1 VKPELNSEIKNSTIL
16 ITGGL
21 GFIGQNLAKTLITDF
36 NCKVRIVD
44 DCSNSAQQVHLN
56 LPGESEL
63 YTYSILDFD
72 KFFPLL
78 NEVEYIFHLAC
89 VQMSRSSEIPFHDM
103 NVNAG
108 GTLGILEYLRNNRS
122 GNFKKFIYSS
132 SSSVYGNSKELPM
145 NENTPVSILSQYA
158 GSKLLGENYTILYN
172 KKYGIPTTVLRLS
185 NVYGLRQF
193 ASVSVC
199 GVIGKFIENAI
210 CGKSV
215 SIYGNGEQT
224 RDYTFIDDVIDAA
237 IIASV
242 HPDSDGDI
250 FNVST
255 NKETSVN
262 EIISIMKG
270 YFPELTMQH
279 LPERDIDCV
288 KHRRIDYKKIRDK
301 LGWKPRIHLEEGVY
315 RTISCFKNHLYK
327 TASL

>member
-1 VKPELNSEIKNSTIL
+1 VKPGLYSEIKNATVL

-36 NCKVRIVD
+36 NCTVRIVD
-44 DCSNSAQQVHLN
+44 DCSNSVQQVHLN
-56 LPGESEL
+56 FPGESEL

-72 KFFPLL
+72 KYFSFL
-78 NEVEYIFHLAC
+78 NEVEFIFHLAC
-89 VQMSRSSEIPFHDM
+89 VQMSRSSEISFQDM

-108 GTLGILEYLRNNRS
+108 STLGILEYLRNNRS

-193 ASVSVC
+193 ASISVC

-224 RDYTFIDDVIDAA
+224 RDYTFIDDVIEAA
-237 IIASV
+237 ILASV

-255 NKETSVN
+255 NRETSVN

-270 YFPELTMQH
+270 YFPKLIVH
-279 LPERDIDCV
+279 YLPERDIDCIR
-288 KHRRIDYKKIRDK
+288 HRRIDNKKIKDK
-301 LGWKPRIHLEEGVY
+301 LGWEPRIYFEEGVK
-315 RTISCFKNHLYK
+315 RTINCFKNYLFE
-327 TASL
+327 TALL